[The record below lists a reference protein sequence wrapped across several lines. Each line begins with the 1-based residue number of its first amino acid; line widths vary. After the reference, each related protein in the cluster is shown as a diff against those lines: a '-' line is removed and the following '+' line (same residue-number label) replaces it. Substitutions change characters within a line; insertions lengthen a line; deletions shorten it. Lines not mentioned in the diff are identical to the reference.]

1 VAESFARDF
10 ARPFPKVHA
19 DENATSEDFWT
30 VGNATRWM
38 LVAARLIGLKPEHL
52 GEERGGPVPDST
64 ARTDGHV
71 QAKEQE
77 LVLRSM
83 EVGEKLHGKA
93 VDGRNVWKMVMGK
106 DMLPG
111 EAELR

>member
-1 VAESFARDF
+1 
-10 ARPFPKVHA
+10 
-19 DENATSEDFWT
+19 
-30 VGNATRWM
+30 M
-38 LVAARLIGLKPEHL
+38 LVAARLIGLEPEHL

-64 ARTDGHV
+64 SRTNGHV

-93 VDGRNVWKMVMGK
+93 VDGRNVWKMVMGN